1 MTTTSPTTAAAA
13 TDRTA
18 AGAVPTLDLSGTPRV
33 PFARLVRVELRK
45 MYDTRAGL
53 WLLVAIGVIT
63 AGVIA
68 IMFAVTDVDDRTF
81 FNFLGAT
88 GTPQGVL
95 LPVLGI
101 LLVTSEWGQRTT
113 LTTFALEPSR
123 ARVVAAKVVA
133 ALVLGLASLA
143 VAVAVAALAALL
155 GGAADPWGGVDAAM
169 FAKFVLAQGSGVIQG
184 LAYGMVLLN
193 SAAAIVVFF
202 VVPIAFN
209 VIAGLWSTLAEHA
222 AWVDIATAQSP
233 LFMGADLT
241 GEQWAQLASA
251 SAIWILL
258 PFVAGLWRVLR
269 TELK

>member
-1 MTTTSPTTAAAA
+1 MTTTSSTSVPAA
-13 TDRTA
+13 RPA
-18 AGAVPTLDLSGTPRV
+18 AGAVSTLDLSGTPRV
-33 PFARLVRVELRK
+33 PFGRLVRVELRK

-53 WLLVAIGVIT
+53 WLLVGIGVIT

-68 IMFAVTDVDDRTF
+68 IMFAVADADDRTF

-123 ARVVAAKVVA
+123 LRVVAAKVAA
-133 ALVLGLASLA
+133 ALLLGLASLA
-143 VAVAVAALAALL
+143 VAVAVAALATLV
-155 GGAADPWGGVDAAM
+155 GGAADPWGGVNAAM
-169 FAKFVLAQGSGVIQG
+169 FAKFVLAQGSGVVQG
-184 LAYGMVLLN
+184 LAYGMLLLN
-193 SAAAIVVFF
+193 SAAAIIVFF

-209 VIAGLWSTLAEHA
+209 VIASLWSTLAEHA

-241 GEQWAQLASA
+241 SEQWAQLASA
-251 SAIWILL
+251 SAIWILV

>member
-1 MTTTSPTTAAAA
+1 MTTLSPETTAHHRA
-13 TDRTA
+13 DG
-18 AGAVPTLDLSGTPRV
+18 AGAVAVLDLSGTPRV
-33 PFARLVRVELRK
+33 PFGRLVRVELRK

-53 WLLVAIGVIT
+53 WLLVGIGVIT

-68 IMFAVTDVDDRTF
+68 IMFAVSDADDRTF
-81 FNFLGAT
+81 FSFLGAT

-123 ARVVAAKVVA
+123 LRVIGAKVVA
-133 ALVLGLASLA
+133 ALLLGLAALA
-143 VAVAVAALAALL
+143 VAVAVAALAALV
-155 GGAADPWGGVDAAM
+155 GGAADPWGGIDAAM
-169 FAKFVLAQGSGVIQG
+169 FAKFVLVQASGVLQG
-184 LAYGMVLLN
+184 LAYGLLLLN

-202 VVPIAFN
+202 LVPIAFN
-209 VIAGLWSTLAEHA
+209 VISSLWSTLAEHA
-222 AWVDIATAQSP
+222 GWVDIATAQSP

-251 SAIWILL
+251 STIWIII
-258 PFVAGLWRVLR
+258 PFVAGLWRVMH